1 MSRKRKSSK
10 ADEPEVILP
19 RKAGELEVRI
29 DATYLRLLAG
39 RTRAVARETLMP
51 DVLETLV
58 YAARGGQM
66 EAFIALPGVVR
77 ALDPLSVAEAVCEG
91 LIALGI
97 AARPA
102 QKEVAVRYGFGDTKV
117 ERGIECSW
125 RGIIL

>member
-1 MSRKRKSSK
+1 MARRKKTVAAS
-10 ADEPEVILP
+10 EPEVIAP
-19 RKAGELEVRI
+19 RKACEIRVRI
-29 DATYLRLLAG
+29 DATYLRTLAVCA
-39 RTRAVARETLMP
+39 RAVARETLLP

-66 EAFIALPGVVR
+66 EAFIALPGVER

-91 LIALGI
+91 LIVLGV

-102 QKEVAVRYGFGDTKV
+102 QKEVSVSYGYGGSKI

-125 RGIIL
+125 RVAL